1 MIRLPLKLTGK
12 EGRKEVRK
20 SAGKRKRRHHLEA
33 ESVVN
38 KDSAEKK
45 EGVDGNKKVLH
56 NLISLVLTNKTIC
69 SEAENTEWSA
79 VSQDASIAKWVRKN
93 TDL

>member
-12 EGRKEVRK
+12 GR
-20 SAGKRKRRHHLEA
+20 SKRKRQRHLEA
-33 ESVVN
+33 ESEV

-69 SEAENTEWSA
+69 SEAEKHRIVGS
-79 VSQDASIAKWVRKN
+79 VSGCIDN
-93 TDL
+93 

>member
-1 MIRLPLKLTGK
+1 MIRVPLKMTGK
-12 EGRKEVRK
+12 EVEKSSKEEAVRHGRKHLNEVEL
-20 SAGKRKRRHHLEA
+20 A
-33 ESVVN
+33 V

-45 EGVDGNKKVLH
+45 EGVDGNKEVLH

-69 SEAENTEWSA
+69 SEAENTEQSKA
-79 VSQDASIAKWVRKN
+79 SQDKLKAEWAKQN